1 MKRKARAGF
10 EPANDGFANRC
21 LSQLGDRARRTLEGR
36 FYPGEGKISITDGH
50 LDVFY
55 PVDKDPQ
62 VLKPL
67 LNSWLPD
74 KSEPIRC
81 GFLEPAETRK

>member
-1 MKRKARAGF
+1 
-10 EPANDGFANRC
+10 
-21 LSQLGDRARRTLEGR
+21 
-36 FYPGEGKISITDGH
+36 

-67 LNSWLPD
+67 LNSWLPN

-81 GFLEPAETRK
+81 GFLEPAEIKNSDTTVSFCTGGP